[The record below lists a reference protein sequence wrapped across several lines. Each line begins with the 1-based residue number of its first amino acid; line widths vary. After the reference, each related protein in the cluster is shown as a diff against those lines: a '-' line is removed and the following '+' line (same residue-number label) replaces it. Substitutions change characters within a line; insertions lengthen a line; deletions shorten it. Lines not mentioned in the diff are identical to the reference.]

1 MNNFIQ
7 TIFNKISLERDPRLW
22 QSEDDSLMPKRL
34 KLLSEFED
42 TLFSAQLFNDKNVSK
57 SLRKNVTLCNAFKKK
72 SEELATQEDQEKKL
86 ALLNQ
91 ALCFSDIPEKES
103 ENYECCKNTYLQLLI
118 ERIQTLSRLN
128 YKTEALEDLK
138 VLEDYIEIAN
148 SSCDQRVFDCFARY
162 CDVKFEFM
170 ASLVLPVKLSSL
182 STKEKQLI
190 CNKADEL
197 KLLVK
202 SKDITSI
209 KEFLN
214 AMEHDYILG
223 HVSLSPNIQGR
234 PSNIFFIM
242 LHLVLLFVI

>member
-91 ALCFSDIPEKES
+91 ALCFSEIPEKES
-103 ENYECCKNTYLQLLI
+103 ENYEYCKNTYLQLLI
-118 ERIQTLSRLN
+118 ERIRTLSKLN
-128 YKTEALEDLK
+128 YQKEAIEDLE
-138 VLEDYIEIAN
+138 VLEDYTDITN
-148 SSCDQRVFDCFARY
+148 TSCDQTVFDCFARY
-162 CDVKFEFM
+162 ADIRFEVFH
-170 ASLVLPVKLSSL
+170 SFLSMNKKQ
-182 STKEKQLI
+182 STSYKTEELQLLI
-190 CNKADEL
+190 
-197 KLLVK
+197 K
-202 SKDITSI
+202 SNDHKSI
-209 KEFLN
+209 KELLKCMEKDCNLN
-214 AMEHDYILG
+214 
-223 HVSLSPNIQGR
+223 HVSLASNIQG
-234 PSNIFFIM
+234 
-242 LHLVLLFVI
+242 

>member
-7 TIFNKISLERDPRLW
+7 TVFNKISLERDPRLW

-72 SEELATQEDQEKKL
+72 LEGLASQDDQEKKL

-91 ALCFSDIPEKES
+91 AICFSDIPEKES
-103 ENYECCKNTYLQLLI
+103 ENYECCKNTYLQLLL

-138 VLEDYIEIAN
+138 VLEDYIEITN

-162 CDVKFEFM
+162 CDVKFEFFR
-170 ASLVLPVKLSSL
+170 SSL
-182 STKEKQLI
+182 STNEKQLI
-190 CNKADEL
+190 GNKADEL

-209 KEFLN
+209 KEFLKS
-214 AMEHDYILG
+214 MEHDYIQG
-223 HVSLSPNIQGR
+223 HVSLVSNIQGSS
-234 PSNIFFIM
+234 SNTFFYY
-242 LHLVLLFVI
+242 VTLFCVIILRNYI

>member
-7 TIFNKISLERDPRLW
+7 ATFNKISLERDPRLW

-72 SEELATQEDQEKKL
+72 AEEFANQDDQEKKL

-91 ALCFSDIPEKES
+91 ALCFSDIPDKES

-118 ERIQTLSRLN
+118 ERIQTLSTLN

-138 VLEDYIEIAN
+138 VLEDYIEITN
-148 SSCDQRVFDCFARY
+148 SSCDQKVFDCFAKY
-162 CDVKFEFM
+162 CDVKLEFF
-170 ASLVLPVKLSSL
+170 LSSL
-182 STKEKQLI
+182 SSNEKQMI
-190 CNKADEL
+190 SNKADEL

-209 KEFLN
+209 KELLKS
-214 AMEHDYILG
+214 MEHDYIQG
-223 HVSLSPNIQGR
+223 HVSLPPNIQGR
-234 PSNIFFIM
+234 SSNIFFIM
-242 LHLVLLFVI
+242 LHLVL

>member
-34 KLLSEFED
+34 QLLSEFED

-72 SEELATQEDQEKKL
+72 AEGFASQDDQEKKL

-91 ALCFSDIPEKES
+91 ALCFSDIPDKES
-103 ENYECCKNTYLQLLI
+103 EDYECCQNTYLQLLI
-118 ERIQTLSRLN
+118 ERIQTLGTLN
-128 YKTEALEDLK
+128 YKREALEDLK
-138 VLEDYIEIAN
+138 VLEDYIEFTN
-148 SSCDQRVFDCFARY
+148 SSCDQKVFDCFAKY
-162 CDVKFEFM
+162 CDVKFEFF
-170 ASLVLPVKLSSL
+170 LSSL
-182 STKEKQLI
+182 STNEKQLLS
-190 CNKADEL
+190 NKADEL

-209 KEFLN
+209 KEFLKS
-214 AMEHDYILG
+214 MEYDYILG
-223 HVSLSPNIQGR
+223 HVSLPPNIQGR
-234 PSNIFFIM
+234 SSDNFFIM
-242 LHLVLLFVI
+242 LHLVL